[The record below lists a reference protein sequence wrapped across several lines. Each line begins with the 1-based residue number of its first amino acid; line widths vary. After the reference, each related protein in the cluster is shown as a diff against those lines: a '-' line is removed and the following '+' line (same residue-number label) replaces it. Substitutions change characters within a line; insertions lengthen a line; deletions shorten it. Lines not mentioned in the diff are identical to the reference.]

1 MPKPKPIRERA
12 VRIQAIRVR
21 SAAARLRSLA
31 SSLVTFFAV
40 DRSLIADAD
49 PCRPGRSYT
58 RGATLAGLDIVA
70 EQPFLSQPQRQQ
82 LQGNRTSNLLD
93 TGGVLLGS
101 GVIDSTSRRV
111 GHARG
116 GHDGSVCRVLG
127 GSGGPANRECRAA
140 RLL

>member
-70 EQPFLSQPQRQQ
+70 EQALLSQPQRQQ
-82 LQGNRTSNLLD
+82 LHD
-93 TGGVLLGS
+93 V
-101 GVIDSTSRRV
+101 RV
-111 GHARG
+111 CEAGCSPPKRQVPLFHRHHARLRG
-116 GHDGSVCRVLG
+116 AQRVSRHRWLRV
-127 GSGGPANRECRAA
+127 SSI
-140 RLL
+140 L